1 MVCCQWPGIP
11 AISRS
16 TSSSSHGTLFK
27 LFNIKAIIIMRLIC
41 HEQTITTIW
50 TWGHGMIK
58 CKIRKTLV
66 VSLLPLIWS
75 FPSKMLLCWYFRTNS
90 PLRNSRFYFNS
101 TVVIYLKNDQWPKN
115 NRSCKA
121 VKHIFLPPVSLRQTW
136 HKSLE
141 WLHENKMNH
150 TPKLKWTTT
159 KSIIYLIKELPH
171 AIWRSLARGP
181 PGKHFN
187 SHCGDAFI
195 KITTTIPGL
204 PELICYKQS

>member
-1 MVCCQWPGIP
+1 M
-11 AISRS
+11 
-16 TSSSSHGTLFK
+16 
-27 LFNIKAIIIMRLIC
+27 
-41 HEQTITTIW
+41 W
-50 TWGHGMIK
+50 TWGHRMIK

-75 FPSKMLLCWYFRTNS
+75 FPSFKNVVVLVFLRAKIFQVLFELNSCHLLEEWPMTKEQQK
-90 PLRNSRFYFNS
+90 LRSS
-101 TVVIYLKNDQWPKN
+101 
-115 NRSCKA
+115 KA
-121 VKHIFLPPVSLRQTW
+121 YFLPLVILRQTW

-181 PGKHFN
+181 AGKHFN

-204 PELICYKQS
+204 PKLICYKQS